1 MQKVE
6 LKIRALSYSNKQSGA
21 FALVLTEKK
30 GKRDIPVIIGQ
41 HEAQAIAIAL
51 EKAVSPP
58 RPLTHDL
65 FKNFAQ
71 SFHIKLHE
79 VIIHDIRDG
88 VFYASLICTQDAKEV
103 TLDSRPSDAV
113 ALAIRF
119 DCPIYTTAEV
129 LNKAGLHEQDDQ
141 VKDLLE
147 EEDEEIVE
155 KEVRASSAQMSSIE
169 DATMDEL
176 TDMMRQAVQNE
187 NYELAARVRDEIEKR
202 AR

>member
-21 FALVLTEKK
+21 FALVLTEKN

-71 SFHIKLHE
+71 AFHIKLHE

-119 DCPIYTTAEV
+119 DCPIYTTVEV
-129 LNKAGLHEQDDQ
+129 LNKAGLNEQDDQ
-141 VKDLLE
+141 TKGLIE
-147 EEDEEIVE
+147 EEEEEVVLE
-155 KEVRASSAQMSSIE
+155 KNSSKSHHSTIE

-176 TDMMRQAVQNE
+176 NDMMRQAVQNE

>member
-1 MQKVE
+1 MQKIE

-21 FALVLTEKK
+21 FALVLTEKN
-30 GKRDIPVIIGQ
+30 GSRDIPVIIGQ

-51 EKAVSPP
+51 EKEVSPP

-79 VIIHDIRDG
+79 VVIHDIRDG

-141 VKDLLE
+141 TKDLIE
-147 EEDEEIVE
+147 EEEEVVE
-155 KEVRASSAQMSSIE
+155 KESSQNPQSTIE
-169 DATMDEL
+169 DANMDEL
-176 TDMMRQAVQNE
+176 NALMRQAVQNE

>member
-21 FALVLTEKK
+21 FALVLTEKN

-71 SFHIKLHE
+71 AFHIKLHE
-79 VIIHDIRDG
+79 VVIHDIRDG

-119 DCPIYTTAEV
+119 DCPIYTTVEV

-141 VKDLLE
+141 TKDLIDKGE
-147 EEDEEIVE
+147 AVE
-155 KEVRASSAQMSSIE
+155 KETSESHHSTIE

-176 TDMMRQAVQNE
+176 NDMMRQAVQNE

>member
-21 FALVLTEKK
+21 FALVLTEKN

-65 FKNFAQ
+65 FKNFSQ

-119 DCPIYTTAEV
+119 DCPIYTTIEV
-129 LNKAGLHEQDDQ
+129 LDKAGLNEQDDQ
-141 VKDLLE
+141 TKDLIE
-147 EEDEEIVE
+147 EEEEEAVLE
-155 KEVRASSAQMSSIE
+155 KDTSKSYHSTIE

-176 TDMMRQAVQNE
+176 NDMMRQAVQNE

>member
-1 MQKVE
+1 MQKIE

-21 FALVLTEKK
+21 FALVLTEKN
-30 GKRDIPVIIGQ
+30 GSRDIPVIIGQ

-51 EKAVSPP
+51 EKEVSPP

-79 VIIHDIRDG
+79 VVIHDIRDG

-141 VKDLLE
+141 TKDLIE
-147 EEDEEIVE
+147 EEEEVVE
-155 KEVRASSAQMSSIE
+155 KESSQNPQSTIE

-176 TDMMRQAVQNE
+176 NALMRQAVQNE

>member
-21 FALVLTEKK
+21 FALVLTEKD
-30 GKRDIPVIIGQ
+30 GNRDIPVIIGQ

-71 SFHIKLHE
+71 AFHIKLHE
-79 VIIHDIRDG
+79 VLIHDIRDG
-88 VFYASLICTQDAKEV
+88 VFYASLLCTQNSKEV
-103 TLDSRPSDAV
+103 SIDSRPSDAV

-119 DCPIYTTAEV
+119 GCPIYTTVEV
-129 LNKAGLHEQDDQ
+129 LNKAGLNEQEEA
-141 VKDLLE
+141 KDLIE
-147 EEDEEIVE
+147 EESEEVVE
-155 KEVRASSAQMSSIE
+155 KEELSKSPHNTIE

-176 TDMMRQAVQNE
+176 NDMMRQAVQNE

>member
-21 FALVLTEKK
+21 FALVLTEKN
-30 GKRDIPVIIGQ
+30 GSRDIPVIIGQ

-71 SFHIKLHE
+71 SFAIKLHE

-88 VFYASLICTQDAKEV
+88 VFYASLLCTQDAKEV

-119 DCPIYTTAEV
+119 DCPIYTTVEV
-129 LNKAGLHEQDDQ
+129 LNKAGLNEEDDQ
-141 VKDLLE
+141 TKDLIEE
-147 EEDEEIVE
+147 EEDVVVE
-155 KEVRASSAQMSSIE
+155 KETTKPDHSAIE

-176 TDMMRQAVQNE
+176 NDMMRQAVQNE

>member
-1 MQKVE
+1 MQKIE

-21 FALVLTEKK
+21 FALVLTEKE
-30 GKRDIPVIIGQ
+30 GTRDIPVIIGQ

-71 SFHIKLHE
+71 SFSIKLHE

-88 VFYASLICTQDAKEV
+88 VFYASLICTQDSKEV

-119 DCPIYTTAEV
+119 DCPIYTTVEV
-129 LNKAGLHEQDDQ
+129 LNKAGLSEEDDQ
-141 VKDLLE
+141 TKDLIE
-147 EEDEEIVE
+147 EEEEEVVE
-155 KEVRASSAQMSSIE
+155 KATSRTDNSTIE

-176 TDMMRQAVQNE
+176 NDMMRQAVQNE